1 MKKRMDTPH
10 ACKVAHKEA
19 PRIAEFFAGIGL
31 VRLAAEKQGMK
42 VVFANDIDPKK
53 EQIYAENF
61 GKEDFWLGDIH
72 ALRAD
77 DIPQAEI
84 YTASF
89 PCNDLSVA
97 GSMAGL
103 AGEHSGAFWGL
114 VRILRT
120 KKENG
125 ETPRFVV
132 LENVPGF
139 LTSRGGA
146 DLRAALMA
154 LNELGYGVDVVRVDA
169 LHFTPQSRAR
179 VFVIADLGADAPVP
193 FSLEDGE
200 VRPGPLARFIQA
212 NSDLQW
218 FIRNW
223 PRLPKR
229 LGTLSDIVEDPAE
242 DDALWWNE
250 ERTAY
255 FMQQLSPKHEKLAAE
270 MVASKDFRYATA
282 FRRVRKGRSMAELR
296 VDGIAGCLRTPR
308 GGSGRQILFRGGKGT
323 ARVRLLSARE
333 CARLQGAP
341 DDFQLNVPLNQALF
355 GFGDAVCVPVVEW
368 VLEHGIWPRIKGEAV
383 SKNAARL
390 LPLS

>member
-1 MKKRMDTPH
+1 MKRR
-10 ACKVAHKEA
+10 KEVKQQNRHGKEQA
-19 PRIAEFFAGIGL
+19 PRVAEFFAGIGL
-31 VRLAAEKQGMK
+31 VRLAAEKQGMQ

-53 EQIYAENF
+53 EQIYADNF
-61 GKEDFWLGDIH
+61 GKEDFRLGDIH
-72 ALRAD
+72 ALTTS
-77 DIPQAEI
+77 DIPQADL

-103 AGEHSGAFWGL
+103 GGEHSGAFWGL
-114 VRILRT
+114 IKIL
-120 KKENG
+120 KEKQANG
-125 ETPRFVV
+125 DAPRFVL

-154 LNELGYGVDVVRVDA
+154 LNELGYGVEVVRVDA
-169 LHFTPQSRAR
+169 VHFTPQSRAR
-179 VFVIADLGADAPVP
+179 VFVIAELGADAPVP
-193 FSLEDGE
+193 FSLEDCD
-200 VRPGPLARFIQA
+200 VRPLPLARFIQA

-218 FIRNW
+218 FIRDW
-223 PRLPKR
+223 PQLPKR
-229 LGTLSDIVEDPAE
+229 QATLDDIVEDPAE
-242 DDALWWNE
+242 DDSLWWNE
-250 ERTAY
+250 ERTDY

-270 MVASKDFRYATA
+270 MVASPTFRYATA

-341 DDFQLNVPLNQALF
+341 DAFRLNVPLNQALF

-368 VLEHGIWPRIKGEAV
+368 VIEHGIWPRLRGETMKKKAM
-383 SKNAARL
+383 RL
-390 LPLS
+390 LPLA